1 MRPVC
6 IYTVSALPIDIR
18 RAHHVRAPHPPQGPG
33 DQDARNDHHL
43 ASAIAPVRCPSTLL
57 PLPPPR
63 ARPRLPPC
71 SAVDP
76 SLVCIMQL
84 GSLRA
89 CAPTEGKQLARIR
102 LVDKQRTTRC
112 VWTGRA
118 DKSLHLMMTQALAS
132 PTVEMR
138 NHLSWV
144 ILTRPAGGRLMVHR
158 RLWIVPH
165 ACCAR
170 AGGNSRTNLHEK
182 ALEHS
187 CNFEFLLRGLT
198 FSTSVL
204 QPAAHVIDISHFR
217 LTSHMNNHPQM
228 PCDHVRWQLFHHARH
243 LYPRGTASG
252 SPEPSFPF
260 LSEKGTPG
268 TNSRDSTSRPA
279 ASPPDTDQKPTCDLH
294 GVRGRLIWGWQPPAS
309 GL

>member
-1 MRPVC
+1 MRPIC

-18 RAHHVRAPHPPQGPG
+18 RSHHVRAPHPPQGPG
-33 DQDARNDHHL
+33 DQDVRNDHHL

-76 SLVCIMQL
+76 SLVCIMQQ

-89 CAPTEGKQLARIR
+89 CAPTEAVDSNPAHRQTTHHRMCLDWSRRQKLAYDDDASSS
-102 LVDKQRTTRC
+102 LAN
-112 VWTGRA
+112 GRDEKPPFVGHLHAPLGRHA
-118 DKSLHLMMTQALAS
+118 DGLQYLSIPPI
-132 PTVEMR
+132 PT
-138 NHLSWV
+138 
-144 ILTRPAGGRLMVHR
+144 R
-158 RLWIVPH
+158 RLWIETH

-217 LTSHMNNHPQM
+217 LTSHIINHPQM
-228 PCDHVRWQLFHHARH
+228 SCDHVRWQLFHHARH
-243 LYPRGTASG
+243 LYPRGTVSG

-294 GVRGRLIWGWQPPAS
+294 GVRGRLI
-309 GL
+309 